1 MTRLNPRPS
10 SGRREGR
17 QQQLN
22 KANALRSLQQQAAA
36 VPADPFLWWQ
46 QLLAEEAELQQRES
60 IMTVRNVR
68 WSHNFWADL
77 HDRSERLANQMAAC
91 IQQMEAQR

>member
-1 MTRLNPRPS
+1 MTPLNPRPS
-10 SGRREGR
+10 IGRREGR
-17 QQQLN
+17 QQHK
-22 KANALRSLQQQAAA
+22 KANALRALQQQAAA
-36 VPADPFLWWQ
+36 VPTDPCAWWQ
-46 QLLAEEAELQQRES
+46 QLLAAEAELQQRES

-68 WSHNFWADL
+68 WSTAFWSDL

>member
-1 MTRLNPRPS
+1 MTPKPSRPAN
-10 SGRREGR
+10 RAGR
-17 QQQLN
+17 QQAQ
-22 KANALRSLQQQAAA
+22 AHALRSLQQQAAA
-36 VPADPFLWWQ
+36 VPTDPCAWWQ

-60 IMTVRNVR
+60 IMTVTNIR
-68 WSHNFWADL
+68 WSTAFWSDL

>member
-10 SGRREGR
+10 TGRREGR
-17 QQQLN
+17 QQQHN
-22 KANALRSLQQQAAA
+22 KAKALRALQQQAAA
-36 VPADPFLWWQ
+36 VPADPFLWWR
-46 QLLAEEAELQQRES
+46 QLLAEEAELQQLE
-60 IMTVRNVR
+60 TVATCWNIKCSHGL
-68 WSHNFWADL
+68 WSDL

>member
-1 MTRLNPRPS
+1 MAPLNPRPS
-10 SGRREGR
+10 TGRREGR

-36 VPADPFLWWQ
+36 VPTDPCAWWQ
-46 QLLAEEAELQQRES
+46 QLLAAEAELQQRES
-60 IMTVRNVR
+60 IMTVCNVR
-68 WSHNFWADL
+68 WSTAFWSDL